1 MGTLVGMIVVK
12 FGGTSVGAVPQ
23 IDRAARIVESMRE
36 SHPVVVV
43 SAMAGVTD
51 GLLQAGESAV
61 AGQVRQRD
69 DTLWEIRSKHDQ
81 AINELFKD
89 RSTAVALQDTEQQIW
104 EEIQKIFTGVSLL
117 REMSPRS
124 RDLISSFGERLIVPI
139 FARYLN
145 VLEMEA
151 RPVDARE
158 LIITSE
164 DSEFVLVDFEETK
177 KRCQKLAKTAKS
189 GVVPV
194 VTGFIC
200 STPAGITTTLGRG
213 GSDYTASIIGS
224 CLKAEEI
231 QIWTDVNGVMTAD
244 PRIVPD
250 ARVLERVSY
259 KEAAEM
265 SYFGA
270 KVLHPQTIMPAVD
283 ENIPIRIK
291 NTFAPDMPGTLITAE
306 SPVHL
311 HSVKT
316 VTSITGVTLVSV
328 EGRGMIGVP
337 GVAGRVFTTTARNRI
352 SVLMF
357 SQGSS
362 EQHISLV
369 VNRQDGEN
377 TVKALRREFETEIE
391 RRRID
396 RISSISDIA
405 IIALVGEGIKGV
417 PGVAARAFGVLGS
430 ANINILMIAQ
440 GSSELNL
447 SIVVR
452 QKDAPRVVQLIHGGF
467 ELNK

>member
-1 MGTLVGMIVVK
+1 MIVVK

-23 IDRAARIVESMRE
+23 IDRAARIIQSMRD
-36 SHPVVVV
+36 SKPVVIL
-43 SAMAGVTD
+43 SAMGGVTD
-51 GLLQAGESAV
+51 LLLQAGEAAV
-61 AGQVRQRD
+61 SGQVQVRD
-69 DTLWEIRSKHDQ
+69 DKLWEIRSRHDQ

-89 RSTAVALQDTEQQIW
+89 RSVAVALQDIERTLW
-104 EEIQKIFTGVSLL
+104 EEIQKVFTGVSLL
-117 REMSPRS
+117 REMSARS
-124 RDLISSFGERLIVPI
+124 RDLICSFGERLIVPV
-139 FARYLN
+139 FSRYLMQLG
-145 VLEMEA
+145 LEAE
-151 RPVDARE
+151 PVDARE

-164 DSEFVLVDFEETK
+164 ESEFLLVDFDETR
-177 KRCQKLAKTAKS
+177 KRCQKLSKMSKS
-189 GVVPV
+189 NVVPV

-200 STPAGITTTLGRG
+200 STPAGVTTTLGRG
-213 GSDYTASIIGS
+213 GSDYSASIIGA
-224 CLKAEEI
+224 CIKADEI

-244 PRIVPD
+244 PRIVPE
-250 ARVLERVSY
+250 ARVLDRVSY

-270 KVLHPQTIMPAVD
+270 KVLHPKTIMPAVD

-291 NTFAPDMPGTLITAE
+291 NTFAPEMPGTIISSETPA
-306 SPVHL
+306 HQYG
-311 HSVKT
+311 VKT
-316 VTSITGVTLVSV
+316 VASITGLMLVSV

-362 EQHISLV
+362 EQHISIV
-369 VNRQDGEN
+369 VSRQDGES

-396 RISSISDIA
+396 RVAAISDIA

-430 ANINILMIAQ
+430 ANINIQMIAQ

-452 QKDAPRVVQLIHGGF
+452 QKDAPRAVQLIHEAF
-467 ELNK
+467 ELATA